1 MKIVK
6 YELSLVQKKELIL
19 TMEDN
24 VDSEDLLKIFLETQ
38 VKEEKEQDG
47 LIGIIAEKVSE
58 ESCTEQCE
66 SCQKYCPASEECMA
80 TDENVRCTE
89 CEYLCKTCGRC
100 ELKEEKDFAHDC
112 GQECKE
118 CGFACTNVVAV
129 QIQCWNYRQES
140 ICFSDGKFSDT
151 LEQRDG
157 CRRIHNTSKQRL
169 WIATQVPCLSVLWQL
184 VRENPWNPYTIVK
197 IWRNRRHEENDFIY
211 CRNIYRKCSRC
222 NRNVYFTGE

>member
-24 VDSEDLLKIFLETQ
+24 VDSENLLKIFLETQ

-66 SCQKYCPASEECMA
+66 SC
-80 TDENVRCTE
+80 
-89 CEYLCKTCGRC
+89 EYLCKTCGRC
-100 ELKEEKDFAHDC
+100 ELKEEKDFGHDC

-118 CGFACTNVVAV
+118 CGFACTKCGCCTNPMLEL
-129 QIQCWNYRQES
+129 QP
-140 ICFSDGKFSDT
+140 GKHLFFG
-151 LEQRDG
+151 R
-157 CRRIHNTSKQRL
+157 
-169 WIATQVPCLSVLWQL
+169 
-184 VRENPWNPYTIVK
+184 
-197 IWRNRRHEENDFIY
+197 
-211 CRNIYRKCSRC
+211 
-222 NRNVYFTGE
+222 